1 MLTFLIRRVT
11 SAIFVFLGATFI
23 TYALMMLAPG
33 DAPMEV
39 AVARYGEEAGSDP
52 ATISWIREKEGLD
65 RPFLI
70 RYGRWLRHVVVL
82 DMGNSLVEE
91 APVWELIFTRFGRTL
106 ELALWAICFAL
117 CISIPLGLF
126 SGFRQGTWMDSL
138 GSTVAVAGISMPN
151 YWLGLLLILAFSV
164 KLNWLPSFGRGDFR
178 HVILPAITLGTA
190 LTAYATKMLRSGIID
205 AKQSEYLTALR
216 ARGVG
221 QPRVLA
227 KHILKNAMIPVV
239 TVVGLEFGMV
249 LEGAVI
255 TETVF
260 AWPGIGELLVSAVS
274 NRDYP
279 LIQGLVLFSAAVF
292 VTINFLVDL
301 VCLWLDPR
309 IRLK

>member
-1 MLTFLIRRVT
+1 MPSFFIRRAA
-11 SAIFVFLGATFI
+11 SAVLVFLGATFM
-23 TYALMMLAPG
+23 TYAMMMLAPG
-33 DAPMEV
+33 DASMEV

-70 RYGRWLRHVVVL
+70 RYGRWLQHVAVL
-82 DMGNSLVEE
+82 DLGNSLVEE
-91 APVWELIFTRFGRTL
+91 APVWELITTRFERTV

-117 CISIPLGLF
+117 CLSIPLGLV
-126 SGFRQGTWMDSL
+126 SGFRQGTWMDSV
-138 GSTVAVAGISMPN
+138 GSSVAVAGISMPN

-164 KLNWLPSFGRGDFR
+164 KLSWLPSFGRGDWR
-178 HVILPAITLGTA
+178 HVVLPAVTLGTV

-205 AKQSEYLTALR
+205 AKQGEYLTALR

-221 QPRVLA
+221 HPRVLT
-227 KHILKNAMIPVV
+227 KHILKNALVPVV

-249 LEGAVI
+249 LEGAVM

-260 AWPGIGELLVSAVS
+260 AWPGVGDLMVSAVS

-279 LIQGLVLFSAAVF
+279 LIQGLVLFLAAVF
-292 VTINFLVDL
+292 VSINFLVDL
-301 VCLWLDPR
+301 ICLWLDPR